1 MRYVQKRTNQKLK
14 LYYLAKIMVNNTGD
28 EHAMTLQDIK
38 NALEQYEIT
47 ADRKSA
53 VKMIIFTVLFDF
65 TIFPPNS
72 LCKIFYL

>member
-1 MRYVQKRTNQKLK
+1 M
-14 LYYLAKIMVNNTGD
+14 GSF
-28 EHAMTLQDIK
+28 TLSVSAVVSFTAPVITDIK
-38 NALEQYEIT
+38 IT
-47 ADRKSA
+47 TDRKSA